1 MGLIEIKNNVPGY
14 KHPRQ
19 EGGGRLAKKYYWL
32 KLKDDWF
39 NSKVIKK
46 LRKIAGGDTYTIIYL
61 KMLLLSLKNEGK
73 LYYEGVEESFSD
85 ELALE
90 LDEETDNVNVTIS
103 FLQSCGLIEIVDPD
117 EYVLT
122 EVPLAIGSET
132 ESAERMRK
140 CRANKNKKLLEQKA
154 SHCDGTVTVSDT
166 EIEIEKEIEIKKENN
181 ICTEQKCSEPEPE
194 PIIKLPL
201 NTGEEYPI
209 FQRNIDEF
217 AELYPAVD
225 VLQAMRGMRGWLLT
239 NPAKRKTKRGINRFI
254 NSWLSREQDKGGNR
268 GYYKKSGT
276 ETKNDFNQFM
286 KQEYDFKQIEKE
298 ILSNN

>member
-1 MGLIEIKNNVPGY
+1 M
-14 KHPRQ
+14 
-19 EGGGRLAKKYYWL
+19 AKKYYWL

-73 LYYEGVEESFSD
+73 LYYEGVEESFAD

-103 FLQSCGLIEIVDPD
+103 FLQNCGLIEIVDPD

-122 EVPLAIGSET
+122 EVPAAIGSET

-140 CRANKNKKLLEQKA
+140 CRANRNRKLLEEKT
-154 SHCDGTVTVSDT
+154 SHCDGAVTASDT
-166 EIEIEKEIEIKKENN
+166 EIDIEKDIETEKEKKN
-181 ICTEQKCSEPEPE
+181 ICTEQEGSEPEPE
-194 PIIKLPL
+194 PIITLPL
-201 NTGEEYPI
+201 NTGEEYPV
-209 FQRNIDEF
+209 FQRNIGEF

-268 GYYKKSGT
+268 GYYKKPGA
-276 ETKNDFNQFM
+276 EKNDFNQFM
-286 KQEYDFKQIEKE
+286 QQNYDFSQIEE
-298 ILSNN
+298 DILSNN

>member
-1 MGLIEIKNNVPGY
+1 M
-14 KHPRQ
+14 
-19 EGGGRLAKKYYWL
+19 AKKYYWL

-73 LYYEGVEESFSD
+73 LYYEGVEESFAD

-103 FLQSCGLIEIVDPD
+103 FLQNCGLIEIVDPD

-122 EVPLAIGSET
+122 EVPAAIGSET

-140 CRANKNKKLLEQKA
+140 CRANRNRKLLEEKT
-154 SHCDGTVTVSDT
+154 SHCDGAVTASDT
-166 EIEIEKEIEIKKENN
+166 EIDIEKDIETEKEKKN
-181 ICTEQKCSEPEPE
+181 ICTEQEGSEPEPE
-194 PIIKLPL
+194 PIITLPL
-201 NTGEEYPI
+201 NTGEEYPV
-209 FQRNIDEF
+209 FQRNIGEF

-225 VLQAMRGMRGWLLT
+225 ILQAMRGMRGWLLT

-268 GYYKKSGT
+268 GYYKKPGA
-276 ETKNDFNQFM
+276 EKNDFNQFM
-286 KQEYDFKQIEKE
+286 QQNYDFSQIEE
-298 ILSNN
+298 DILSNN

>member
-1 MGLIEIKNNVPGY
+1 M
-14 KHPRQ
+14 
-19 EGGGRLAKKYYWL
+19 AKKYYWL

-73 LYYEGVEESFSD
+73 LYYEGVEESFAD

-103 FLQSCGLIEIVDPD
+103 FLQNCGLIEIVDPD

-122 EVPLAIGSET
+122 EVPAAIGSET

-140 CRANKNKKLLEQKA
+140 CRANKNRKLLEEKT
-154 SHCDGTVTVSDT
+154 SHCDGAVTASDT
-166 EIEIEKEIEIKKENN
+166 EIDIEKDIETEKEKKN
-181 ICTEQKCSEPEPE
+181 ICTEQEGSEPEPE
-194 PIIKLPL
+194 PIITLPL
-201 NTGEEYPI
+201 NTGEEYPV
-209 FQRNIDEF
+209 FQRDIGEF

-268 GYYKKSGT
+268 GYYKKPGAA
-276 ETKNDFNQFM
+276 KNDFNQFM
-286 KQEYDFKQIEKE
+286 QQNYDFSQIEE
-298 ILSNN
+298 DILSNN

>member
-1 MGLIEIKNNVPGY
+1 M
-14 KHPRQ
+14 
-19 EGGGRLAKKYYWL
+19 AKKYYWL

-73 LYYEGVEESFSD
+73 LYYEGVEESFAD

-103 FLQSCGLIEIVDPD
+103 FLQNCGLIEIVDPD

-122 EVPLAIGSET
+122 EVPAAIGSET

-140 CRANKNKKLLEQKA
+140 CRANKNRKLLEEKT
-154 SHCDGTVTVSDT
+154 SHCDGAVTAGDT
-166 EIEIEKEIEIKKENN
+166 EIDIEKDIETEKEKKN
-181 ICTEQKCSEPEPE
+181 ICTEQESSEPEPE
-194 PIIKLPL
+194 PIITLPL
-201 NTGEEYPI
+201 NTGEEYPV
-209 FQRNIDEF
+209 FQRNINEF

-268 GYYKKSGT
+268 GYYKKPDAV
-276 ETKNDFNQFM
+276 KNDFNQFM
-286 KQEYDFKQIEKE
+286 QQNYDFSQIEE
-298 ILSNN
+298 DILSNN

>member
-1 MGLIEIKNNVPGY
+1 M
-14 KHPRQ
+14 
-19 EGGGRLAKKYYWL
+19 AKKYYWL

-73 LYYEGVEESFSD
+73 LYYEGVEESFAD

-103 FLQSCGLIEIVDPD
+103 FLQNCGLIEIVDPD

-122 EVPLAIGSET
+122 EVPAAIGSET

-140 CRANKNKKLLEQKA
+140 CRANRNRKLLEEKT
-154 SHCDGTVTVSDT
+154 SHCDGAVTASDT
-166 EIEIEKEIEIKKENN
+166 EIDIEKDIETEKEKKN
-181 ICTEQKCSEPEPE
+181 ICTEQEGSEPEPE
-194 PIIKLPL
+194 PIITLPL
-201 NTGEEYPI
+201 NTGEEYPV
-209 FQRNIDEF
+209 FQRNIGEF

-268 GYYKKSGT
+268 GYYKKPGA
-276 ETKNDFNQFM
+276 EKNDFNQFM
-286 KQEYDFKQIEKE
+286 QQNYDFSQIEE
-298 ILSNN
+298 DILSIN

>member
-1 MGLIEIKNNVPGY
+1 M
-14 KHPRQ
+14 
-19 EGGGRLAKKYYWL
+19 AKKYYWL

-73 LYYEGVEESFSD
+73 LYYEGVEESFAD

-103 FLQSCGLIEIVDPD
+103 FLQNCGLIEIVDPD

-122 EVPLAIGSET
+122 EVPAAIGSET

-140 CRANKNKKLLEQKA
+140 CRANRNRKLLEEKT
-154 SHCDGTVTVSDT
+154 SHCDGAVTASDT
-166 EIEIEKEIEIKKENN
+166 EIDIEKDIETEKEKKN
-181 ICTEQKCSEPEPE
+181 ICTEQEGSEPEPE
-194 PIIKLPL
+194 PIITLPL
-201 NTGEEYPI
+201 NTGEEYPV
-209 FQRNIDEF
+209 FQRNIGEF

-268 GYYKKSGT
+268 AYYKKPGA
-276 ETKNDFNQFM
+276 EKNDFNQFM
-286 KQEYDFKQIEKE
+286 QQNYDFSQIEE
-298 ILSNN
+298 DILSNN